1 MPSDNKPE
9 NSESTSPVR
18 EKAKDISKQAAIAM
32 ELPLVLVS
40 AVVVGGLLGYFLDRW
55 LHTKPL
61 FLLVLGGIGFY
72 AGVRDVLRRLGGS
85 GDGIKRRWF
94 FARCRHRAAHLLA
107 DAPCWLDGRY
117 SGCRASRSLV
127 G

>member
-18 EKAKDISKQAAIAM
+18 EKAKDVSNQTAIAM
-32 ELPLVLVS
+32 ELPFVLVS

-55 LHTKPL
+55 LHTKPV
-61 FLLVLGGIGFY
+61 FLLVFGGIGFY

-85 GDGIKRRWF
+85 GDGVKR
-94 FARCRHRAAHLLA
+94 
-107 DAPCWLDGRY
+107 
-117 SGCRASRSLV
+117 S
-127 G
+127 